1 MKVLVTGSTG
11 FVGRWLM
18 RELLSGGHDVTPAP
32 SSAELDI
39 ADVGAVRGLVEQ
51 TRPDVIAHLAAVAAS
66 REATRDP
73 ERAVRTNIGGTVAV
87 TEAARTTHPT
97 PALLIVSSAEVYAAP
112 SPADPPLDED
122 APLAPRHAY
131 GMLKL
136 AQEAVAITAARR
148 HELPMVVVRPFNHV
162 GPGQPPTTAVGAF
175 AERIAAVRRGESD
188 ELTVGNIDV
197 ERDIGDVRDYV
208 VAYRLIME
216 ALVAGALGRPDAVF
230 NLSTGAA
237 VSLRWV
243 IAELC
248 RIASVAPTIV
258 VDPDLVR
265 PDDPPRIVG
274 DASLLQRTIDWRP
287 HTQLGTT
294 LADVLAWHPA

>member
-1 MKVLVTGSTG
+1 MKVLVTGATG
-11 FVGRWLM
+11 FVGGWLT
-18 RELLSGGHDVTPAP
+18 RELLAAGHDVTPAP

-39 ADVGAVRGLVEQ
+39 ADLGAVRGLVEQ

-66 REATRDP
+66 PQASRDP

-97 PALLIVSSAEVYAAP
+97 PALLLVSSAEVYAAP
-112 SPADPPLDED
+112 SAADPPLDED
-122 APLAPRHAY
+122 APLAPRHPY

-136 AQEAVAITAARR
+136 AQEAVATAAARR
-148 HELPMVVVRPFNHV
+148 HDLPMVIVRPFNHV
-162 GPGQPPTTAVGAF
+162 GPGQPPTTAVAAF

-188 ELTVGNIDV
+188 ELSVGNIDV

-208 VAYRLIME
+208 AAYRLIME
-216 ALVAGALGRPDAVF
+216 ALVAGRLGPPHAVF
-230 NLSTGAA
+230 NLSTGRA

-248 RIASVAPTIV
+248 RIASVEPRIV
-258 VDPDLVR
+258 VDPDLIR

-274 DASLLQRTIDWRP
+274 DAALLRRTIDWKP
-287 HTQLGTT
+287 STQLSAT
-294 LADVLAWHPA
+294 LADVLAKHPA